1 MSPTQQLSKKAIFR
15 GTLKEDMT
23 LSELTPGLSC
33 KIKKIKLR
41 GMVGQ
46 RLLDMGLFPGTIV
59 SIVRNA
65 PLIDP
70 VELKIDNQYLSIRH
84 LEARAIEVDLL

>member
-1 MSPTQQLSKKAIFR
+1 
-15 GTLKEDMT
+15 MT

-33 KIKKIKLR
+33 KIKKIRVR
-41 GMVGQ
+41 GMAGQ

-59 SIVRNA
+59 SVVRNA

-70 VELKIDNQYLSIRH
+70 IELKIDDQYLSIRH
-84 LEARAIEVDLL
+84 LEAQGVEVDLL